1 MTQRYRVSVIVESD
15 DVDPGHLLDAMIEL
29 APQLED
35 YCYGEELVIDEATA
49 CVSDVD
55 EKATA

>member
-29 APQLED
+29 APKLED
-35 YCYGEELVIDEATA
+35 YCYGEELRIDEDTA
-49 CVSDVD
+49 CVADVD
-55 EKATA
+55 DKATA